1 MRTALLAVRLL
12 CLLCLLRFPACA
24 ICLQTVKE
32 EISVLAELALCVREE
47 EAPELYRLSEEDGV
61 EVGPFTVSAVR
72 VQWSGVGSGVGRT

>member
-1 MRTALLAVRLL
+1 M
-12 CLLCLLRFPACA
+12 
-24 ICLQTVKE
+24 KE